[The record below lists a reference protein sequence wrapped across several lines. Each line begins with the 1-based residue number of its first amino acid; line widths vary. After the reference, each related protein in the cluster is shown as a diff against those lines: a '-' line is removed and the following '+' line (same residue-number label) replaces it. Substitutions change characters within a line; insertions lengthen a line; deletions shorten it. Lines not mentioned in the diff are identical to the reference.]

1 MGMARMGYPYPF
13 GGGPNPYIIE
23 NQYLFPPESPE
34 PGKTK
39 KSKKPMDNDEGQTD
53 RFQSSAA
60 EEKEAHKPKVPKWL
74 TWTLELAVPVGS
86 MVLFHKLPMG
96 LSLKGRSVAAGLVGA
111 STGGLDYWRQKNNN
125 GKVNW
130 NSWAVNTV
138 ASVLPYELIA
148 SKLKPLLKLNRL
160 KPAAEAEKSVNHH

>member
-1 MGMARMGYPYPF
+1 MGYPYPF
-13 GGGPNPYIIE
+13 GGNPNPYIVE
-23 NQYLFPPESPE
+23 NQYLFGPGFPPNPESVSPE
-34 PGKTK
+34 TGKPE
-39 KSKKPMDNDEGQTD
+39 KSEKPD

-60 EEKEAHKPKVPKWL
+60 GEKEAHKPKVPKWL
-74 TWTLELAVPVGS
+74 TWTLELAVPLAS

-160 KPAAEAEKSVNHH
+160 KPAAEAEKSVSHH